1 MILWRITT
9 IRRGH
14 ILTTITS
21 LLRIDLSPE
30 VVDCIVFWTK
40 NPIPMLPRLSELDAY
55 KYYFQCYGK
64 DMETNLPD
72 KKGQLIPAF
81 HSVMKKKHRSL

>member
-1 MILWRITT
+1 M
-9 IRRGH
+9 
-14 ILTTITS
+14 
-21 LLRIDLSPE
+21 
-30 VVDCIVFWTK
+30 FWTK

-72 KKGQLIPAF
+72 KRDSSFLHF
-81 HSVMKKKHRSL
+81 TRL

>member
-1 MILWRITT
+1 M
-9 IRRGH
+9 
-14 ILTTITS
+14 
-21 LLRIDLSPE
+21 
-30 VVDCIVFWTK
+30 VDCIVFWTK

-81 HSVMKKKHRSL
+81 HSVTKKKHRSL